1 MSELVA
7 MANDLR
13 KELVPHLSDT
23 GLVIEEIEIRKAGR
37 RLLVQVTV
45 DSEEALNLD
54 EVAAASRKIDD
65 VIEAENLLGDKA
77 FTLEVSSRGV
87 DRPLTHIRHFKKNVN
102 RKVEIQIGDEKFIDR
117 ITSIDGEVISFE
129 SHSEVLLKDVKNA
142 IVQIE
147 FKKLD
152 SDEN

>member
-65 VIEAENLLGDKA
+65 VIEAEKLLGDKA

>member
-54 EVAAASRKIDD
+54 GVAAASRKIDD
-65 VIEAENLLGDKA
+65 VIEAEKLLGDKA